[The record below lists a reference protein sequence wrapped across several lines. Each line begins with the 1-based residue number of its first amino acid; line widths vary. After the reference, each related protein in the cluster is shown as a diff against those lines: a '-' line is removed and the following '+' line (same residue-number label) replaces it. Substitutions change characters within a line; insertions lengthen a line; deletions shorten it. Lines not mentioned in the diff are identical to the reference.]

1 MLGIG
6 VFFICFFPVVL
17 GFGWRGMKTPG
28 GMCQARHAAALTTT
42 LGMVADQV
50 GVEVLLHGRD
60 TLVET
65 LATHGAEVLVDE
77 DAAKTLNKA
86 LGLESSDFF
95 GAVLNGLELGEQ
107 FVGAS
112 A

>member
-1 MLGIG
+1 
-6 VFFICFFPVVL
+6 
-17 GFGWRGMKTPG
+17 MKTPE
-28 GMCQARHAAALTTT
+28 GMCQARHAAILTAM

-50 GVEVLLHGRD
+50 GVEALLHGRD

-65 LATHGAEVLVDE
+65 LATHDAEVVVDE

-95 GAVLNGLELGEQ
+95 GAVLNGLELTEQ

-112 A
+112 AWPAHRV